1 MKRVLK
7 DLPHYLAL
15 LGIFAAGLVA
25 FIFFSYDPAF
35 KMAIIISVGVSYVVW
50 GIVHHYL
57 NKDLYLEVV
66 LEYIAVAIL
75 GLVIV
80 FSLILES

>member
-1 MKRVLK
+1 MKRIFK

-25 FIFFSYDPAF
+25 FIFFSYDSAF
-35 KMAIIISVGVSYVVW
+35 KMAIIIGVTISYVVW
-50 GIVHHYL
+50 GIVHHL
-57 NKDLYLEVV
+57 LRKDLYLEVV
-66 LEYIAVAIL
+66 LEYIAVALL
-75 GLVIV
+75 GLIIV